1 MGISEPDAMNFP
13 YKLLV
18 VGGGTMGVDIAAAF
32 MSGGWD
38 VTIVEPLVRG
48 HEQRQAHLQ
57 TSLRAMRVE
66 SRRARFVQN
75 LVEADLRSSNYRLV
89 IEAVP
94 ERLELKREVF
104 AVLDREVPAHV
115 PLCSNSSAIPISEI
129 ASGLESV
136 SRMLGTHFFMPAHL
150 VPGVEVVSSVETDP
164 QVAQRVAADLTSAG
178 RVPIMV
184 KRDIP
189 GFLVN
194 RLQHAISREAFYL
207 LDQGIATPEEIDKA
221 VRFGFGFRYLAA
233 GPCLQ
238 RDHAGLDVHLAA
250 AESIYPDLNNA
261 ASPSTALRQKVE
273 EGALGM
279 KTGRGF
285 FRWDEASTQ
294 AERMRYQHL
303 LLAAADLLADE
314 IRLARQAQ
322 AEGSPG
328 IEKSIS

>member
-1 MGISEPDAMNFP
+1 MAMVEF
-13 YKLLV
+13 KHEDIDTLQQLLV

-32 MSGGWD
+32 MAGGWR

-48 HEQRQAHLQ
+48 HEQRQAQLQ
-57 TSLRAMRVE
+57 VSLRALGAELRT
-66 SRRARFVQN
+66 ARFVAS
-75 LVEADLRSSNYRLV
+75 LEEAVAQYAPFRLV

-94 ERLELKREVF
+94 EDLRLKRDVF
-104 AVLDREVPAHV
+104 AVLDRLIPPGT
-115 PLCSNSSAIPISEI
+115 PLCSNSSAIPISLI
-129 ASGLESV
+129 AEGLATR

-150 VPGVEVVSSVETDP
+150 VPGVEVVSAVETDP
-164 QVAQRVAADLTSAG
+164 ALARQVANDLKTAG

-194 RLQHAISREAFYL
+194 RLQHAISREAFSL
-207 LDQGIATPEEIDKA
+207 VDQGISTPEEIDKA

-250 AESIYPDLNNA
+250 AQSIYPDLSNSTA
-261 ASPSTALRQKVE
+261 PSTALRQRVE

-285 FRWDEASTQ
+285 FQWDEASTA
-294 AERMRYQHL
+294 AERARYQAL
-303 LLAAADLLADE
+303 LKAAGALLADD
-314 IRLARQAQ
+314 LKSAQ
-322 AEGSPG
+322 REA
-328 IEKSIS
+328 

>member
-1 MGISEPDAMNFP
+1 MTEFKHEGLNESRH
-13 YKLLV
+13 LLV

-32 MSGGWD
+32 MAGGWS
-38 VTIVEPLVRG
+38 VTLVEPLVRG
-48 HEQRQAHLQ
+48 HEQRQAWLQ
-57 TSLRAMRVE
+57 SSLRALGAEVRP
-66 SRRARFVQN
+66 ARFVASLAEVAPQ
-75 LVEADLRSSNYRLV
+75 ASGFGLV

-94 ERLELKREVF
+94 EVLKLKREVF
-104 AVLDREVPAHV
+104 AVLDRMVPSTT
-115 PLCSNSSAIPISEI
+115 PLCSNSSAIPISLI
-129 ASGLESV
+129 AEGLPTR

-150 VPGVEVVSSVETDP
+150 VPGVEVVSSVETNP
-164 QVAQRVAADLTSAG
+164 ELARRVAAHLKTAG

-194 RLQHAISREAFYL
+194 RLQHAISREAFSL
-207 LDQGIATPEEIDKA
+207 IDQGIVTPEEVDKA

-250 AESIYPDLNNA
+250 AQSIYPDLNNSA
-261 ASPSTALRQKVE
+261 VPATVLRQRVE

-285 FRWDEASTQ
+285 FQWDEASSA
-294 AERMRYQHL
+294 AERARYQAVL
-303 LLAAADLLADE
+303 KAAGAILANELKAALSEA
-314 IRLARQAQ
+314 
-322 AEGSPG
+322 
-328 IEKSIS
+328 

>member
-1 MGISEPDAMNFP
+1 MNP
-13 YKLLV
+13 SNKLLV

-32 MSGGWD
+32 MAGGWD

-57 TSLRAMRVE
+57 SSLRAISAE
-66 SRRARFVQN
+66 LRRARFISS
-75 LVEADLRSSNYRLV
+75 LAEAELRSSGYRLV

-94 ERLELKREVF
+94 EKLSLKREVF
-104 AVLDREVPAHV
+104 AILDREVPSEV

-129 ASGLESV
+129 GQGLQSV

-207 LDQGIATPEEIDKA
+207 VDQGIATPEEIDKA

-261 ASPSTALRQKVE
+261 ATPSTTLRQKVE

-285 FRWDEASTQ
+285 FQWDE
-294 AERMRYQHL
+294 ERIQKERARYQRL
-303 LLAAADLLADE
+303 LIAAAEQLAEE
-314 IRLARQAQ
+314 IRLAREAQ
-322 AEGSPG
+322 PEARPG
-328 IEKSIS
+328 MEKSIS